1 MSRRDRDRRSK
12 RRKKDSQ
19 LIYIILTGVFV
30 FSIFGMVG
38 GSVYLRQSQETL
50 DEVTLCPARA
60 PQQAYVVLVDV
71 SSSINPVQQQ
81 SILNQVEK
89 LKSRLRAGDKLMLYA
104 LEPTSDLLKP
114 RLTVCRP
121 KSGQEVSSL
130 TGDQNSAG
138 QLFKDRF
145 ETPFEDMARDLLE
158 AKPAQSSPII
168 RGVQAA
174 VVSGFGALPDTTGK
188 HLIVVSDMLE
198 YDGGR
203 SHYDDSNPPD
213 ATDLDGPGYASLF
226 ADMRGVDV
234 EVWYVQ
240 RQGDGK
246 HQGMAHVKF
255 WEALFAKSGG
265 ALVRVYKV
273 EG

>member
-1 MSRRDRDRRSK
+1 MSRRNRDRR
-12 RRKKDSQ
+12 RRPRKKESQ
-19 LIYIILTGVFV
+19 LLYIILTGVFL

-38 GSVYLRQSQETL
+38 GSVYLRQSQETV

-60 PQQAYVVLVDV
+60 PERAFVVLVDV
-71 SSSINPVQQQ
+71 SSPINAVQQQ

-89 LKSRLRAGDKLMLYA
+89 LKLRLRAGDKLMLYA

-130 TGDQNSAG
+130 TGDQKSAG

-145 ETPFEDMARDLLE
+145 ETPFETMARDLLE
-158 AKPAQSSPII
+158 AKPAKSSPIM

-174 VVSGFGALPDTTGK
+174 VVSGFGALPDTTDK

-198 YDGGR
+198 FDGGR
-203 SHYDDSNPPD
+203 SHYDSSNPPD
-213 ATDLDGPGYASLF
+213 AADLDGPGYASLF

-240 RQGDGK
+240 RPGDET
-246 HQGMAHVKF
+246 HQGIAHVEF
-255 WEALFAKSGG
+255 WEAFFAKSGG